1 MELKNKSIMI
11 FGMGISGK
19 GVAHLLKNEG
29 CDITLYDANEELD
42 ECALLEE
49 LDLVNKAKVIK
60 GNLKAEDFKNIDILV
75 LSPGISIN
83 DFFVQM
89 AKDSGVHVIGEI
101 EIAYLI
107 KKGRLAAITGT
118 NGKTTTTALTGE
130 IFKAYFDKV
139 FVVGNIGTSFASIAN
154 QTTNS
159 DVIVAEISSFQLES
173 IYDFHPEVSAVLNI
187 TPDHL
192 DRHGSFENYAKTKLL
207 ISKNQT
213 PSETCVINYD
223 DEYLRELANDIV
235 PGVFYFSLK
244 HKLKKGIYLDGE
256 TIVYSDGTCTEKI
269 INRYDMNLLG
279 NHNVENV
286 MAACAI
292 AILFGIELE
301 TIRDVVRN
309 FKAVEHRIEYVATKG
324 GVKYY
329 NDSKGTN
336 ADAAAKAVDSMPAK
350 TVLIAGGYD
359 KGADFTDWIN
369 GFKGKIK
376 DMVLIGQ
383 TAEKIKTCAFECGF
397 TNVHM
402 CKDLKEAVKE
412 ASLLAKEG
420 ECVLLSPACAS
431 WGQFK
436 NYEQRGEMF
445 KEFVLEL

>member
-29 CDITLYDANEELD
+29 CALTLYDSNEQLD
-42 ECALLEE
+42 ENALLKE
-49 LDLVNKAKVIK
+49 LDLLGKAKVIK
-60 GNLKAEDFKNIDILV
+60 GNLNKENFKGIDILV

-83 DFFVQM
+83 APFVSM
-89 AKDSGVHVIGEI
+89 AKEEGVHVIGEI

-107 KKGRLAAITGT
+107 KKGHLAAITGT

-154 QTTNS
+154 QTKET
-159 DVIVAEISSFQLES
+159 DRIVAEISSFQLES

-192 DRHGSFENYAKTKLL
+192 DRHGSFENYAKTKML
-207 ISKNQT
+207 IAKNQT
-213 PSETCVINYD
+213 PSEYIVINYD
-223 DEYLRELANDIV
+223 DEYLRELAKDV
-235 PGVFYFSLK
+235 TPQKFYFSLK
-244 HKLKKGIYLDGE
+244 NKLEKGIYLEAD

-269 INRYDMNLLG
+269 INRYDMVLLG
-279 NHNVENV
+279 DHNVENV

-292 AILFGIELE
+292 GILFGIDLE
-301 TIRDVVRN
+301 TIKEVVKN
-309 FKAVEHRIEYVATKG
+309 FKAVEHRIEYVATVN

-336 ADAAAKAVDSMPAK
+336 PDAAIKAVKAMTSK

-359 KGADFTDWIN
+359 KGSDYTDWIN
-369 GFKGKIK
+369 SFNGKIK

-383 TAEKIKTCAFECGF
+383 TAEKIKACALKCNF
-397 TNVHM
+397 TNVHI
-402 CKDLKEAVKE
+402 CENLKEAVELSSK
-412 ASLLAKEG
+412 LAKEG

-436 NYEQRGEMF
+436 NYEQRGECF
-445 KEFVLEL
+445 KEYVLGL